1 VIDMRHPRNVAATVA
16 LLAATLPS
24 GTVAGEGEGGA
35 PAAPSALFATSDR
48 CLACHNGMTTTSGED
63 VSIGSAWR
71 ASIMANAAR
80 DPYWQAAVRREV
92 ADYPAATT
100 LIQDECAACHAP
112 MARFQAHAG
121 GQKLEVF
128 SRLGAG
134 PRGVNGDPLALDGVS
149 CSLCHQ
155 LQNDG
160 TTLEHDG
167 DFKIDTS
174 RPWGARLVFGPYDLP
189 AHRADVMASATAL
202 RPARAGNLQR
212 SELCSTCHTL
222 YTTPLASSG
231 VGGAAGPAPARF
243 PEQVPYLE
251 WRASAYASEKTCQA
265 CHMTFTT
272 EPAPAASVLGEPRP
286 RLARHGFQ
294 GANFFMLAMLER
306 YRGELGVVALPQEL
320 SLSRQRTLELLRTS
334 AASLSIARAEL
345 RGGALEVE
353 VAVTNTAGHKL
364 PTAYPS
370 RRVWLR
376 FAVFDDGGRPLFSSG
391 ALRPD
396 GSIEGND
403 NDRDPLAFEPH
414 HRVIDGPEQVQ
425 IYESIM
431 LDPQGRVTTGLLTAT
446 RYGKDNRLLPRGLD
460 KATAGADFAVRGDAS
475 DDPDFVGGGDRVVY
489 RARLPEG
496 ASGPYRIEVELL
508 YQPIAF
514 RWAQNLN
521 PYGALAEPARF
532 IRYYRALSPGSATT
546 LAAVDARFSRPTMT
560 TPVTTPSAKNA
571 RVHEE
576 R

>member
-1 VIDMRHPRNVAATVA
+1 MVIDMRVPRITVVFVAA
-16 LLAATLPS
+16 LLAAAPASKAL
-24 GTVAGEGEGGA
+24 ADEGA
-35 PAAPSALFATSDR
+35 PAAPPQLFATSDR
-48 CLACHNGMTTTSGED
+48 CLACHNGMTTSAGED

-92 ADYPAATT
+92 TDHPGATA

-112 MARFQAHAG
+112 MARFQARAS

-128 SRLGAG
+128 SHLGAG
-134 PRGVNGDPLALDGVS
+134 PRGVNGDPVALDGVS

-167 DFKIDTS
+167 EFKIDTS
-174 RPWGARLVFGPYDLP
+174 RRWGERLVFGPYDVA

-202 RPARAGNLQR
+202 RPARASNLEQ

-222 YTTPLASSG
+222 YTTPLAAPG
-231 VGGAAGPAPARF
+231 AGGGSTPARF

-251 WRASAYASEKTCQA
+251 WRASAYAREKTCQA
-265 CHMTFTT
+265 CHMTFTR
-272 EPAPAASVLGEPRP
+272 EPAPPASVLGEPRA

-306 YRGELGVVALPQEL
+306 YRGELGVAALPQEL

-334 AASLSIARAEL
+334 AAALSIARADL
-345 RGGALEVE
+345 RGGTLEVE
-353 VAVTNTAGHKL
+353 VVVTNTAGHKL

-370 RRVWLR
+370 RRAWLR
-376 FAVFDDGGRPLFSSG
+376 FTVVDAAGRRLFSSG

-403 NDRDPLAFEPH
+403 NDRDALAFEPH
-414 HRVIDGPEQVQ
+414 HRIIDAPEQVQ

-431 LDPQGRVTTGLLTAT
+431 LDPGGRVTTGLLTAA
-446 RYGKDNRLLPRGLD
+446 RYGKDNRLLPRGFD
-460 KATAGADFAVRGDAS
+460 KAAAGDDFAVRGDAR
-475 DDPDFVGGGDRVVY
+475 DDPDFVGGGDRVLY
-489 RARLPEG
+489 RARVPDG
-496 ASGPYRIEVELL
+496 ASGPFRIEVQLL

-514 RWAQNLN
+514 RWAQNLS
-521 PYGALAEPARF
+521 PYGTLAEPARF

-546 LAAVDARFSRPTMT
+546 LAAAEATVP
-560 TPVTTPSAKNA
+560 
-571 RVHEE
+571 
-576 R
+576 